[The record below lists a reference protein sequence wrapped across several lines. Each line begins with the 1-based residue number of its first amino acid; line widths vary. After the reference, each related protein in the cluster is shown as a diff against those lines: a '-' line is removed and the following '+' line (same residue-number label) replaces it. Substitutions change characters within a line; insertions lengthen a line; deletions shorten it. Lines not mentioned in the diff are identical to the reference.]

1 MDDQLEKLL
10 ILQDLDLMIIEA
22 DQENMLNTE
31 KELGF
36 EVPGLEKL
44 KKTRETLV
52 AQLDESIINHY
63 NKLIRKYK
71 RTVVPVQDSTCFGCF
86 IRLPS
91 SVTVKKIEGLLIC
104 EHCSRF
110 LFDLNLDDKRED

>member
-10 ILQDLDLMIIEA
+10 ILQDLDLMIIELTH
-22 DQENMLNTE
+22 ENMLNTE

-36 EVPGLEKL
+36 DVPNIEKL
-44 KKTRETLV
+44 KSTRESLMTQIDQSLV
-52 AQLDESIINHY
+52 SHY
-63 NKLIRKYK
+63 NKLIGKYK
-71 RTVVPVQDSTCFGCF
+71 RTVVPVQDNTCLGCF

-91 SVTVKKIEGLLIC
+91 SITVKKIEGILIC

-110 LFDLNLDDKRED
+110 LFDLNLDDERG

>member
-1 MDDQLEKLL
+1 MDDLLEKLL
-10 ILQDLDLMIIEA
+10 ILQDLDLMMIDIA
-22 DQENMLNTE
+22 QENMLNTE

-36 EVPGLEKL
+36 DVPGLEKL
-44 KKTRETLV
+44 KSTRESLI
-52 AQLDESIINHY
+52 AKIDESIINHY

-71 RTVVPVQDSTCFGCF
+71 RAVVPVQDNICFGCF

-91 SVTVKKIEGLLIC
+91 SVTVKKIEGLLVC

-110 LFDLNLDDKRED
+110 LFDLKLP